1 MRDKFSLLT
10 QSAGLRQSIFS
21 LVGNT
26 AATGISAVSLM
37 LISRLLGPEKFGE
50 FSVGFA
56 IVLILLRVN
65 DLGLNATILKFVGEK
80 PDKNDILAINSF
92 TLKIKFYATT
102 IILGLAIISTP
113 FLAKLLN
120 FPNQNLLLFS
130 IFFGIW
136 TVYYEQLQSML
147 QALHLFGQAIVINV
161 IQATIKFL
169 AALSFYF
176 FGIEST
182 FVILNTYMFA
192 PAVPILFSRYL
203 LPDWFTFKLT
213 KPSLELQSKIISMA
227 KHTSI
232 AFVSAG
238 IIENID
244 ILFVQ
249 KYLSSYETGLLGG
262 VSRIALLFSLIAY
275 SLGNVLNP
283 RVARYKDKKDVNS
296 YIKKALFLLVA
307 CIAAFLAFIP
317 FGKLAILLTVGP
329 EYLPGIN
336 ILYILTAASFLAIAA
351 VPFLALFYTF
361 EASWYFSVSGILQL
375 VIMIVGNAVF
385 VPLYGLEAAA
395 WTRLSTRLFLF
406 IFTCLVAL
414 HQYKKRYPR
423 HQI

>member
-1 MRDKFSLLT
+1 
-10 QSAGLRQSIFS
+10 
-21 LVGNT
+21 
-26 AATGISAVSLM
+26 
-37 LISRLLGPEKFGE
+37 
-50 FSVGFA
+50 
-56 IVLILLRVN
+56 
-65 DLGLNATILKFVGEK
+65 
-80 PDKNDILAINSF
+80 
-92 TLKIKFYATT
+92 
-102 IILGLAIISTP
+102 
-113 FLAKLLN
+113 
-120 FPNQNLLLFS
+120 
-130 IFFGIW
+130 
-136 TVYYEQLQSML
+136 
-147 QALHLFGQAIVINV
+147 
-161 IQATIKFL
+161 
-169 AALSFYF
+169 
-176 FGIEST
+176 
-182 FVILNTYMFA
+182 
-192 PAVPILFSRYL
+192 
-203 LPDWFTFKLT
+203 
-213 KPSLELQSKIISMA
+213 MA